1 MIPILPLL
9 GPLTRLAAAAVEHVN
24 VRKAGLGVG
33 GQLDAARRIQAL
45 EDSDIEQ
52 ANLISNLSESV
63 EQLAEAV
70 ESQIEESRK
79 REARL
84 RLLTVVSLFFGLASL
99 AISLVLLLR

>member
-1 MIPILPLL
+1 
-9 GPLTRLAAAAVEHVN
+9 LAAAAVEHVN
-24 VRKAGLGVG
+24 VRKAGLTAG

-84 RLLTVVSLFFGLASL
+84 RLLSVAGLCFGLASL